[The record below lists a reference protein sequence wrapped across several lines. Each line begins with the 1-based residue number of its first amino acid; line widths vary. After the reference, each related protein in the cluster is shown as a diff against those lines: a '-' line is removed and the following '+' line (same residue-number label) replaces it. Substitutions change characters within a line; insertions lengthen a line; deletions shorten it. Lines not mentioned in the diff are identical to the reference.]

1 MMAGVEPRALP
12 VATGLEPMAPMATP
26 RSISAQKKLL
36 TLDGLRVSRGAREV
50 IAGVDLR
57 VEPGEL
63 VALLGANGAG
73 KTSLMRAALG
83 LIAHDGASSL
93 AAMSATARARA
104 CAWLPQD
111 RQIAWGMPVAEV
123 VRLGRL
129 PQGDGTAA
137 SGQAAV
143 AAALARMGLA
153 DFAARPATALSG
165 GEQARV
171 LMARAL
177 AQQAPLILADE
188 PTAGL
193 DPAAQIAAMEVL
205 AGHARAGGAALV
217 SLHDLGLAARHA
229 TRIVV
234 LHAGRVLADG
244 APGTVLTDAVLAEAF
259 GIRAFHADGPD
270 GIIFQPTGVI

>member
-1 MMAGVEPRALP
+1 MADPLLSLNGLHVRRGPR
-12 VATGLEPMAPMATP
+12 
-26 RSISAQKKLL
+26 Q
-36 TLDGLRVSRGAREV
+36 V
-50 IAGVDLR
+50 IAGVDLSVR
-57 VEPGEL
+57 AGEL

-83 LIAHDGASSL
+83 LIAHEGHASL
-93 AAMSATARARA
+93 AALPAGARARA

-111 RQIAWGMPVAEV
+111 RQIAWEMPVAEV

-129 PQGDGTAA
+129 PHGDGAA
-137 SGQAAV
+137 PAGQAAV
-143 AAALARMGLA
+143 SAALSRMGLA

-177 AQQAPLILADE
+177 AQAAPLILADE

-205 AGHARAGGAALV
+205 ADHARAGGAALV

-229 TRIVV
+229 SRVVV

-244 APGTVLTDAVLAEAF
+244 PPSAVLTAPVLATAF
-259 GIRAFHADGPD
+259 GIRAFHSDGPD
-270 GIIFQPTGVI
+270 GPVFQPLSVIAANPAS

>member
-1 MMAGVEPRALP
+1 MTGDAPGALP
-12 VATGLEPMAPMATP
+12 PPP
-26 RSISAQKKLL
+26 RSIFAQKKLL
-36 TLDGLRVSRGAREV
+36 SLEGLRVSRGERAV
-50 IAGVDLR
+50 IAGVDLAVR
-57 VEPGEL
+57 SGEV

-73 KTSLMRAALG
+73 KTSLMRATLG
-83 LIAHDGASSL
+83 LIAHQGHASL
-93 AAMSATARARA
+93 AAMPVADRARA

-129 PQGDGTAA
+129 PHGDGAA
-137 SGQAAV
+137 PSGQAAV

-153 DFAARPATALSG
+153 DFASRPATALSG

-193 DPAAQIAAMEVL
+193 DPAAQIAAMAVL
-205 AGHARAGGAALV
+205 ADHAREGGGALV

-229 TRIVV
+229 SRIVV
-234 LHAGRVLADG
+234 LHEGAVLADG
-244 APGTVLTDAVLAEAF
+244 PPADVLTDAVLAQAF
-259 GIRAFHADGPD
+259 GIRAFHRDGPD
-270 GIIFQPTGVI
+270 GPIFQPLSVI

>member
-1 MMAGVEPRALP
+1 MAGAATGALP
-12 VATGLEPMAPMATP
+12 PDP
-26 RSISAQKKLL
+26 RSISAQGKLL
-36 TLDGLRVSRGAREV
+36 SLQGLRVRRGSREV
-50 IAGVDLR
+50 IAGVDLA
-57 VEPGEL
+57 VAPGEL

-83 LIAHDGASSL
+83 LIAHDGLSSL
-93 AAMSATARARA
+93 AALGAAARARA

-129 PQGDGTAA
+129 PHGDGPAP

-143 AAALARMGLA
+143 DAALARMGLA

-177 AQQAPLILADE
+177 AQAAPLILADE

-193 DPAAQIAAMEVL
+193 DPAAQIAAMAVL
-205 AGHARAGGAALV
+205 AGHARDGGAVLV

-234 LHAGRVLADG
+234 LHQGRVLADG
-244 APGTVLTDAVLAEAF
+244 PPRAVLTNAVMAEAF
-259 GIRAFHADGPD
+259 GIRAFHADSPEGV
-270 GIIFQPTGVI
+270 IFQPTGVI